1 MSVLPGVGA
10 KPLLG
15 RRVVVTRPRA
25 EAARLAELL
34 QAYGAEVEVVP
45 TIRLEPPDS
54 WEPLD
59 RALDRLSEYDWVV
72 FTSANGA
79 AAVRARLAATG
90 RDGGAL
96 AGSRVAAI
104 GPRTAE
110 ALRRWGVRVELIPG
124 EFRAEALVETLRP
137 HVAPGMRVLIPRAQ
151 EARELLP
158 EALRALGASV
168 TVAPAYRT
176 VVGEEGIECLRA
188 LLEAGRVDVVTFTSS
203 STVRNFMAL
212 FSTDQLPRLLRGVAL
227 AAIGPITAGT
237 VAEYGFTAT
246 IVPRQYTVPALA
258 EAVAAHFARPKESP

>member
-1 MSVLPGVGA
+1 
-10 KPLLG
+10 
-15 RRVVVTRPRA
+15 VVVTRPRG

-34 QAYGAEVEVVP
+34 EAYGAEVAVIP

-59 RALDRLSEYDWVV
+59 RALDRLPEYDWVV
-72 FTSANGA
+72 FTSANGV
-79 AAVRARLAATG
+79 AAVRERLAATG
-90 RDGGAL
+90 RGEEAL
-96 AGSRVAAI
+96 AGRRVAAI

-110 ALRRWGVRVELIPG
+110 ALRRWGVRVELVPG
-124 EFRAEALVETLRP
+124 EFRAEALVEALRP

-176 VVGEEGIECLRA
+176 VAGEEGVERLRA

-203 STVRNFMAL
+203 STVRNFMA
-212 FSTDQLPRLLRGVAL
+212 FFGADELPRLLRGVAL

-237 VAEYGFTAT
+237 VAEHGFAAA

-258 EAVAAHFARPKESP
+258 EAVAAHFARP